1 MASLHDGI
9 KQRLFSSKVFL
20 IHKTLEVR
28 MVNRFHVVINAERTV
43 SMRQMMKVG
52 FKSFLGKNLEFECHI
67 NFFYVL
73 AKKVQERLVQV
84 VVLVGVVA

>member
-1 MASLHDGI
+1 MG
-9 KQRLFSSKVFL
+9 
-20 IHKTLEVR
+20 
-28 MVNRFHVVINAERTV
+28 
-43 SMRQMMKVG
+43 QMMKVG